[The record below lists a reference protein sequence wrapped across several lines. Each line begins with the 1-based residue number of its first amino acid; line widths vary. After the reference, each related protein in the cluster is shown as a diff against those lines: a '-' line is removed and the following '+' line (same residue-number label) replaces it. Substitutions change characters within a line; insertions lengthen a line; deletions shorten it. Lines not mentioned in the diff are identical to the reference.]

1 MTMPKKLKIERVHLE
16 ALVLIV
22 FYLFFSKVFLVHSAF
37 LKNIFPAFLSQ
48 FVYGSLAGLVFLYL
62 FSHEDFFPL
71 AREIEK
77 EEEKKEEK
85 WLKRLKHHGKIF
97 VCLMI
102 GALGG
107 PVLGALSVRLLLHRH
122 HFWYKYGIVVF
133 SDLIS
138 TVISLGL
145 VKGFVGVLF

>member
-1 MTMPKKLKIERVHLE
+1 MIMPKKLKIKIVHLE
-16 ALVLIV
+16 ALVLVV

-37 LKNIFPAFLSQ
+37 SKNNLLTFLIP

-62 FSHEDFFPL
+62 FSHEDFFPV

-85 WLKRLKHHGKIF
+85 WLKKLRHRGKLF
-97 VCLMI
+97 TSLVI
-102 GALGG
+102 GAFGG
-107 PVLGALSVRLLLHRH
+107 PIPGALFVRLLLHKH
-122 HFWYKYGIVVF
+122 NFWYKYSIVVF

-145 VKGFVGVLF
+145 AKGLVKVLF